1 MAFYHDLVTEQS
13 WEELQTL
20 RKKLDFILIGG
31 WAAYLYTKTLKSK
44 DIDLICDFSE
54 LPKLAKHYPLTKNER
69 LKKYEAVKSQVQ
81 IDIYLPHYSELGIPV
96 HILQRHT
103 REVEGFTLLDPN
115 YLLALKIYTL
125 AERARTPKGGKD
137 FIDCLALVQS
147 GVSDLKEVSAL
158 VRTHGFSKALQT
170 FQSLLEEYQEVPE
183 LDLNA
188 HQLARLKKEIRL
200 KITSAGDSGFS
211 AA

>member
-1 MAFYHDLVTEQS
+1 MAFYHDLVTERS

-20 RKKLDFILIGG
+20 RKKFDFILIGG

-44 DIDLICDFSE
+44 DIDLICQFSE

-69 LKKYEAVKSQVQ
+69 LKKYEAVKGEVQ

-96 HILQRHT
+96 HILQDHT
-103 REVEGFTLLDPN
+103 REAEGFTLLDPD

-137 FIDCLALVQS
+137 FIDCLALLQS
-147 GVSDLKEVSAL
+147 GVSDLKKVSIL
-158 VRTHGFSKALQT
+158 IKTHGLTQALEMFQT
-170 FQSLLEEYQEVPE
+170 LLEEYREVPE

-188 HQLARLKKEIRL
+188 HQLARLKKGIRL
-200 KITSAGDSGFS
+200 KLAYP
-211 AA
+211 A